1 MAVYAVDFD
10 GTLAVTRF
18 PEIIGPRK
26 KVVAAVKMLKASGH
40 KIILWTSRGRER
52 NWKRQWNGARPREL
66 YLML

>member
-26 KVVAAVKMLKASGH
+26 KVVAAVKILKASGH
-40 KIILWTSRGRER
+40 KIILWTSKER
-52 NWKRQWNGARPREL
+52 QWKRQWNGVRPREL

>member
-40 KIILWTSRGRER
+40 KSFYGQAGTER
-52 NWKRQWNGARPREL
+52 NWKRQWNGARHREL

>member
-26 KVVAAVKMLKASGH
+26 KVVAAGKDVKS
-40 KIILWTSRGRER
+40 IRS
-52 NWKRQWNGARPREL
+52 
-66 YLML
+66 

>member
-26 KVVAAVKMLKASGH
+26 KR
-40 KIILWTSRGRER
+40 LWRR
-52 NWKRQWNGARPREL
+52 
-66 YLML
+66 

>member
-26 KVVAAVKMLKASGH
+26 R
-40 KIILWTSRGRER
+40 LWRR
-52 NWKRQWNGARPREL
+52 
-66 YLML
+66 

>member
-40 KIILWTSRGRER
+40 KIILWTSRKGTGSGSGMVQGPG
-52 NWKRQWNGARPREL
+52 NCI
-66 YLML
+66 